1 MTASSDEALLEYLAK
16 ELGSVR
22 MWRVTILS
30 GVGLV
35 LVVLLMGLLGA
46 VAFSGSATLDDLGLP
61 LVFVAVLAPIL
72 LGGLLYGIAGV
83 RALARHELLLALR
96 QAPPGIASV
105 GEVQNGAWWGVRF
118 SMPSGGQYTF
128 WSVDRSWVAAVIRR
142 YTKP

>member
-1 MTASSDEALLEYLAK
+1 MTNSSDEALLAYFAK

-35 LVVLLMGLLGA
+35 LVVGLLVILGG
-46 VAFSGSATLDDLGLP
+46 VAFSGSASLDDLGLP
-61 LVFVAVLAPIL
+61 LVFVGVLAPIL
-72 LGGLLYGIAGV
+72 FGGLLYGIAGV

-96 QAPPGIASV
+96 QTPPPIANV

-128 WSVDRSWVAAVIRR
+128 WSVDRAWVASVIRR
-142 YTKP
+142 YAKG